1 VLNAK
6 ANTLMFEKMM
16 NNVVEYSL
24 GFLDGTKKGHRVFL
38 NNLASST
45 VGAFKQYID
54 VTARMSPG
62 ALHHIYE
69 WNQVGSPGARLYDI
83 TYASNNKDSI
93 FFNSTFKQSKSIKNG
108 STVPFI
114 NKAQIMENG
123 TPVIIKPRRSKVLV
137 FEDNGEQVFTS
148 NPVKVENPGGDEVQ
162 GAYEKAFDT
171 FFNRY
176 FTQSFLRASGI
187 LDYLENPISY
197 KENIRAGSK
206 QGRTKGI
213 STGYNWIANATIGVE
228 Y

>member
-1 VLNAK
+1 MLNAR
-6 ANTLMFEKMM
+6 ANTVMFEKMM

-24 GFLDGTKKGHRVFL
+24 GFLDGTKKGHKVFL
-38 NNLASST
+38 NNLALGTIES
-45 VGAFKQYID
+45 FKQYID

-69 WNQVGSPGARLYDI
+69 WDQVGSPGARLYNI
-83 TYASNNKDSI
+83 TYSSNGKNAI

-114 NKAQIMENG
+114 NKAEIMENG
-123 TPVIIKPRRSKVLV
+123 TPVIIKPRKAKVLA
-137 FEDNGEQVFTS
+137 FEDSGEQIFTP
-148 NPVKVENPGGDEVQ
+148 NPVKVENPGGDAVQ
-162 GAYEKAFDT
+162 GSYEKAFDT

-187 LDYLENPISY
+187 LDYLENPVSY
-197 KENIRAGSK
+197 KQNIRAGSK
-206 QGRTKGI
+206 QGRSKGL

-228 Y
+228 

>member
-1 VLNAK
+1 MLNAR
-6 ANTLMFEKMM
+6 ANTVMFEKMM

-24 GFLDGTKKGHRVFL
+24 GFLDGTKKGHKVFL
-38 NNLASST
+38 NNLALGTIES
-45 VGAFKQYID
+45 FKQYID

-69 WNQVGSPGARLYDI
+69 WDQVGSPGARLYNI
-83 TYASNNKDSI
+83 TYSSNGKDTI

-114 NKAQIMENG
+114 NKAEIMENG
-123 TPVIIKPRRSKVLV
+123 TPVIIKPRKAKVLA
-137 FEDNGEQVFTS
+137 FEDNGEQIFTP
-148 NPVKVENPGGDEVQ
+148 NPVKVENPGGDAVQ
-162 GAYEKAFDT
+162 GSYEKAFDT

-187 LDYLENPISY
+187 LDYLENPVSY
-197 KENIRAGSK
+197 KQNIRAGSK
-206 QGRTKGI
+206 QGRSKGV

-228 Y
+228 

>member
-1 VLNAK
+1 VLNAR
-6 ANTLMFEKMM
+6 ANTAMFEKMM

-24 GFLDGTKKGHRVFL
+24 GFLDGTKKGHKIFL
-38 NNLASST
+38 NNLALGTIES
-45 VGAFKQYID
+45 FKQYID
-54 VTARMSPG
+54 ATARMSPG

-69 WNQVGSPGARLYDI
+69 WDQVGGPGARLYNI
-83 TYASNNKDSI
+83 TYSSNGKNAI

-114 NKAQIMENG
+114 NKAEIMENG
-123 TPVIIKPRRSKVLV
+123 TPVIIRPRKAKVLA
-137 FEDNGEQVFTS
+137 FEDNGEQVFTP
-148 NPVKVENPGGDEVQ
+148 NPVKVENPGGDAVQ
-162 GAYEKAFDT
+162 GSYEKAFDT

-187 LDYLENPISY
+187 LDYLENPVAY

-206 QGRTKGI
+206 QGRSKGV

-228 Y
+228 